1 MRIPEGL
8 HVDALGD
15 GPRAVFVHGSMGWGA
30 DTFPRQSELSHNGWT
45 VVLVD
50 RRGFGQ
56 SPAAG
61 RVDFDRDAVDIAAL
75 IDGGAH
81 LVGQSYGAVVSLLAA
96 QVNPGAVTSLTL
108 IEPPLLSLAESDPAV
123 VEWRERLAEAY
134 RSGSLLSPEEFW
146 LAFVRA
152 GGAAVDTAP
161 ELTAEDRRAI
171 VATMTERPP
180 WEARVSFD
188 VLAAMACPKVLCLGG
203 RGHLEGA
210 MSLMGRALH
219 AVGRDLAERIDAEV
233 IVFERSAHSPQIEE
247 AEAFNQR
254 LLTTWSSA

>member
-1 MRIPEGL
+1 MRIPNGL
-8 HVDALGD
+8 HIDIFGD
-15 GPRAVFVHGSMGWGA
+15 GPTAVFVHGSMGWGA
-30 DTFPRQSELSHNGWT
+30 DTFPRQSELAHNGWT

-50 RRGFGQ
+50 RRGFGH

-61 RVDFDRDAVDIAAL
+61 RVDFDRDALDIAAL
-75 IDGGAH
+75 IEDGAH

-96 QVNPGAVTSLTL
+96 QINPGAVSSLTL

-134 RSGSLLSPEEFW
+134 GSGSFLSPEDFW

-152 GGAAVDTAP
+152 GGAAVDALP

-180 WEARVSFD
+180 WEAWVSFD

-203 RGHLEGA
+203 RGHLSGP

-219 AVGRDLAERIDAEV
+219 AVGRDLAGRIEAEV
-233 IVFERSAHSPQIEE
+233 VVFEQSAHNPQIEE
-247 AEAFNQR
+247 AVAFNQR
-254 LLTTWSSA
+254 LLTTWSNT